1 MALAAEG
8 ASLISFASAPGDPDE
23 TLYAQA
29 LAQHLGLEL
38 EIAHPRVEDVDLT
51 RSLGRALPRPNARAF
66 VQAADLQSLRHP
78 RAIGPDSFFR
88 GGGGGRSEGRRGGKK
103 G

>member
-8 ASLISFASAPGDPDE
+8 ASLISFASAPGDPDD

-38 EIAHPRVEDVDLT
+38 ENANPRVEDVDLT
-51 RSLGRALPRPNARAF
+51 RSLGRDLPRPNARAF
-66 VQAADLQSLRHP
+66 GQAADMQSLRHN
-78 RAIGPDSFFR
+78 RAIGADAFLR
-88 GGGGGRSEGRRGGKK
+88 GGGGADVYGSE
-103 G
+103 